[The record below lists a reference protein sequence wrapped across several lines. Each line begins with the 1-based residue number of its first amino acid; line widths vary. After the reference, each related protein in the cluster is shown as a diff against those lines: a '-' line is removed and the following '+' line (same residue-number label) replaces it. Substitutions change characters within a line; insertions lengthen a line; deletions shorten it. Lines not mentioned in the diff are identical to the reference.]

1 MNIRRMIS
9 NDCWQLELKCFAVGN
24 DNDDLQFV
32 TVSML
37 LVNRLAIRNKK
48 LQLSEGMPEELR
60 FLSFS
65 ERTLLLRIPWIHFL
79 PYFFSFFIISVGE
92 LRMFL
97 LVFYFF
103 FRRYL
108 ISVYVLCTV
117 QILSHFPQRDEHT
130 VEK

>member
-1 MNIRRMIS
+1 MIS
-9 NDCWQLELKCFAVGN
+9 NNCWQLELKCFAVGN

-92 LRMFL
+92 LHVPPCF
-97 LVFYFF
+97 
-103 FRRYL
+103 
-108 ISVYVLCTV
+108 
-117 QILSHFPQRDEHT
+117 
-130 VEK
+130 